1 MQASVA
7 TTDLRRVRAAA
18 IRRVN
23 RSFHA
28 RAQACFDREHRRR
41 HRAERGFWEQVA
53 GRLLE
58 DRRAGAGSCAGG
70 LVVVDLAC
78 GTGFAGRLLGRRL
91 GPGDRLLSLDLT
103 EEAIRTVQ
111 HKWRHEPA
119 PGGPRLI
126 GSAAD
131 AADLPLADASVDL
144 VAMNAAL
151 HHMAEPADVLA
162 EIDRVL
168 RPGGLF
174 ALGFEPNA
182 AHFRN
187 AALRR
192 LSVGLDR
199 LAWYLDFGQNRRRL
213 RQLGRRL
220 GLAGPGDQ
228 ACRYDGTAGDDDPIG
243 DRDVVE
249 EDLPADLL
257 ELLDPHARGA
267 GGRAGFDP
275 CALLAG
281 LPGGYETVFIRWSDY
296 LGDAARR
303 LPPLRGLA
311 DAAMGV
317 VWPGQGVLF
326 SWLVRKPGAIGKECP
341 AGPDAGGQARV

>member
-1 MQASVA
+1 MRSSAA
-7 TTDLRRVRAAA
+7 TTEPREIRAAA

-53 GRLLE
+53 LRLLRE
-58 DRRAGAGSCAGG
+58 RRAGAGPAGRG

-78 GTGFAGRLLGRRL
+78 GTGFAGRVLGRRL
-91 GPGDRLLSLDLT
+91 GPGVRLLSLDLT
-103 EEAIRTVQ
+103 EEAIRTVRN
-111 HKWRHEPA
+111 KWHHDPV
-119 PGGPRLI
+119 PDGPRLI

-131 AADLPLADASVDL
+131 AAALPLADASVDL

-151 HHMAEPADVLA
+151 HHMPAPADVLA
-162 EIDRVL
+162 EVDRVL

-187 AALRR
+187 TALRG
-192 LSVGLDR
+192 LAAGLDR
-199 LAWYLDFGQNRRRL
+199 LAWYLDFRQNRRRL
-213 RQLGRRL
+213 RRL
-220 GLAGPGDQ
+220 GHSLGLVCPGEKARRTPDGPD
-228 ACRYDGTAGDDDPIG
+228 TADRIG
-243 DRDVVE
+243 GVEVVE
-249 EDLPADLL
+249 EDLPREVL

-275 CALLAG
+275 HELLAG
-281 LPGGYETVFIRWSDY
+281 LPRAYEVILIRSSDY

-311 DAAMGV
+311 DAVMGAL
-317 VWPGQGVLF
+317 WPGQGVLF
-326 SWLVRKPGAIGKECP
+326 SWLVRKPGVGREGCPNAPIG
-341 AGPDAGGQARV
+341 GRARA

>member
-1 MQASVA
+1 MQTSVV
-7 TTDLRRVRAAA
+7 TTDSRKARAAA

-41 HRAERGFWEQVA
+41 HRAEQGFWEQVA
-53 GRLLE
+53 LWLLE
-58 DRRAGAGSCAGG
+58 DRRGGAGSAAAG

-78 GTGFAGRLLGRRL
+78 GTGFAGRVLGRRL

-111 HKWRHEPA
+111 RKWHHEPA
-119 PGGPRLI
+119 PDGPRLI
-126 GSAAD
+126 GAAAD
-131 AADLPLADASVDL
+131 AAALPLADASADL

-151 HHMAEPADVLA
+151 HHMAEPAEVLA

-187 AALRR
+187 PALRR

-199 LAWYLDFGQNRRRL
+199 LAWYLDWGQNRRRL

-220 GLAGPGDQ
+220 GLAGPGDR
-228 ACRYDGTAGDDDPIG
+228 ACRRNGAAEDAGPIG
-243 DRDVVE
+243 HRDLVE
-249 EDLPADLL
+249 EDLPAELL

-267 GGRAGFDP
+267 GGPAGFDP
-275 CALLAG
+275 CGLLAG
-281 LPGGYETVFIRWSDY
+281 LPRGYETVFIRWSDY

-311 DAAMGV
+311 DAAMAMI
-317 VWPGQGVLF
+317 WPGQGVLF
-326 SWLVRKPGAIGKECP
+326 SWLVRKPGAVGENGPGGP
-341 AGPDAGGQARV
+341 AGVGGARA